1 MHNNISI
8 LSINKF
14 IRLSLKIDG
23 FFIPILKK
31 EVIYNGKKE
40 NARPAPGRYCQDLCA
55 KMFAELG

>member
-23 FFIPILKK
+23 FFNTHFEKGDHLQWQK
-31 EVIYNGKKE
+31 YNE
-40 NARPAPGRYCQDLCA
+40 NKTSRKP
-55 KMFAELG
+55 

>member
-40 NARPAPGRYCQDLCA
+40 GSII
-55 KMFAELG
+55 FSVG

>member
-40 NARPAPGRYCQDLCA
+40 NARPAPSRERVGGNPASPRA
-55 KMFAELG
+55 V